1 MTAQREL
8 TFGRQVFLAGAFTAM
23 HAVVYGIGN
32 HLPLSAPR
40 LLPMTA
46 IDAWTPFIP
55 ASVFLYLSD
64 YALAFVAFMSLKR
77 RESVVRFL
85 WVFMTCVVIASAI
98 HWGFPTTY
106 PREDFPIPAG
116 VDPLSGLA
124 LKVLRFFDSPN
135 SCLPSLHVA
144 TATGSAVLVFR
155 EDRALSLKLFGWA
168 MLVCAATL
176 TAKQHYLVDVIGGWA
191 LLLVV
196 FFAVD
201 TVRERWP
208 VRTGSP

>member
-8 TFGRQVFLAGAFTAM
+8 TLGRQVFLAGAFTAV

-46 IDAWTPFIP
+46 IDEWTPFIP
-55 ASVFLYLSD
+55 ASVFLYVSD
-64 YALAFVAFMSLKR
+64 YALAFVAFLGLQR

-85 WVFMTCVVIASAI
+85 WVFMTCVVVASVI
-98 HWGFPTTY
+98 HWVFPTTY
-106 PREDFPIPAG
+106 PREHFPIPAD

-144 TATGSAVLVFR
+144 TATGSALLVYR
-155 EDRALSLKLFGWA
+155 ENPRRAAWLFGWA
-168 MLVCAATL
+168 LVVCAATL
-176 TAKQHYLVDVIGGWA
+176 TAKQHYLVDVIGGWV
-191 LLLVV
+191 LLVVV

-208 VRTGSP
+208 MRAGGA